1 MQEWGHRKK
10 GKEMPIITGA
20 PRPMPKSYR
29 LAYAAD
35 RALYKSVGQE
45 RYNEIRQER
54 VDYYRSLIRQVST
67 RKDA

>member
-1 MQEWGHRKK
+1 
-10 GKEMPIITGA
+10 MPIITGK

-35 RALYKSVGQE
+35 RALYKRVGQE

-54 VDYYRSLIRQVST
+54 VDYYRSLIRQVSA
-67 RKDA
+67 RKDS